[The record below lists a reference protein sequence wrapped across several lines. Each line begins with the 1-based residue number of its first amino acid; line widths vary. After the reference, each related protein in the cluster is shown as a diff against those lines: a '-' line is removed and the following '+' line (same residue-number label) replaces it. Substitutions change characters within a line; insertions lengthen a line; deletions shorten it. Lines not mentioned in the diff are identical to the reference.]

1 MDVSSQSLKYG
12 TNRMFKPLAMG
23 HSSFTI
29 SHYYCVKQIRTLLW
43 LLHLFLLVSLVRQH
57 VCL

>member
-1 MDVSSQSLKYG
+1 
-12 TNRMFKPLAMG
+12 MFKPLAMG
-23 HSSFTI
+23 YSSFTI

-43 LLHLFLLVSLVRQH
+43 LLHLFLLVNRPRQP

>member
-1 MDVSSQSLKYG
+1 MDVSSQSLIYG
-12 TNRMFKPLAMG
+12 TNSLFKPLAMG

-29 SHYYCVKQIRTLLW
+29 SHYHCVKQIRTLLW
-43 LLHLFLLVSLVRQH
+43 LLHLFLLASLSRQR